1 MVFYTKTKRGILPF
15 KQFVDV
21 GSASVLSESLNFFET
36 AIAGAMLALLLQ
48 VS

>member
-36 AIAGAMLALLLQ
+36 AIAGDMLASLFQ
-48 VS
+48 VL